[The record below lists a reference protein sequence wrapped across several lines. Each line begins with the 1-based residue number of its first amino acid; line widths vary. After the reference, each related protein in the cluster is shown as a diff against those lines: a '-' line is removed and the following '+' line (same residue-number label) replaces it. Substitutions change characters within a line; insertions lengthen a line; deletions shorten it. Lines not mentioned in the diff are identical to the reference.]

1 MGRTLTRTRTLTLTL
16 SLTRTRTLTLTLTKE
31 WPGWSDATQRYA
43 TAQGLAAERADWDR
57 KKQLGQTSAPR
68 SGW

>member
-1 MGRTLTRTRTLTLTL
+1 MRATPVPTLTL

-57 KKQLGQTSAPR
+57 KKQLGQTIAPR